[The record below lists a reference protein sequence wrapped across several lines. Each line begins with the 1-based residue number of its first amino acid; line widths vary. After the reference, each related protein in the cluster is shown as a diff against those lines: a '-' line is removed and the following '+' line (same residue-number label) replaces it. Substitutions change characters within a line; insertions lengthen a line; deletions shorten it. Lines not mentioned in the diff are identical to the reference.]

1 VGDGFEEILARFD
14 PRMRDLALDVRTLIE
29 DVYPGVVGV
38 PWPRQNVVGYGAGS
52 KTAPRR

>member
-1 VGDGFEEILARFD
+1 MGDGFEEILARFD